1 MIKVLIVDDHEI
13 VRGWLRHMV
22 HGTADLV
29 AEEAATGREALAKL
43 TTEVLDVVLL
53 DITLP
58 DMSGLEVLRQMRRL
72 YPTVAVLVL
81 SVYSEEQYALRA
93 LSAGASGYLNKG
105 NAPDELVPAI
115 RTVSKGKKYVSP
127 ALAVQLSID
136 PETVLGYGATHS
148 VRSIRGLR

>member
-22 HGTADLV
+22 QGTADLV

-43 TTEVLDVVLL
+43 TTEMLDVVLL

-105 NAPDELVPAI
+105 KAPDELVTAI
-115 RTVSKGKKYVSP
+115 RTVSKGKKYISP
-127 ALAVQLSID
+127 ALAVHLSID